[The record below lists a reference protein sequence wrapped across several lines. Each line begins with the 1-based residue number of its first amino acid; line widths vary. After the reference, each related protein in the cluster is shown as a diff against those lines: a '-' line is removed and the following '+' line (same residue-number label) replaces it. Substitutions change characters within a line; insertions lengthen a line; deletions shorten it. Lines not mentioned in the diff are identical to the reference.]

1 MQIDRLRERYLVD
14 ATETVT
20 RSEFY
25 REQGKSDDEIRKI
38 WKRLTGGMIPY
49 DAWLKVK
56 TKKMKKTEDVGW
68 KKPTAIQLAKQR
80 SRENVARAMEEY
92 RNMTPEQKRK
102 HDAAMQNK
110 RDAYRANVMRLFSK
124 TH

>member
-20 RSEFY
+20 RYEFY
-25 REQGKSDDEIRKI
+25 RELGRSDDEIRKI
-38 WKRLTGGMIPY
+38 WKKLTGGMIPY
-49 DAWLKVK
+49 DAWSRVK
-56 TKKMKKTEDVGW
+56 KKKKKTEDVGW
-68 KKPTAIQLAKQR
+68 KKPTASQLAKQR